1 MTFKEFYE
9 MLVPYADAIWKCI
22 IMLQLFIISVILCI
36 RNKKH

>member
-22 IMLQLFIISVILCI
+22 IMLQLFIISVII
-36 RNKKH
+36 VVRKKK

>member
-22 IMLQLFIISVILCI
+22 IMLQLFIISVIMI
-36 RNKKH
+36 VKKKK

>member
-22 IMLQLFIISVILCI
+22 IMLQLFIISVIMI
-36 RNKKH
+36 VRKKK

>member
-22 IMLQLFIISVILCI
+22 IMLQLFIISVILMV
-36 RNKKH
+36 KKKK

>member
-22 IMLQLFIISVILCI
+22 IMLQLFIISVILMA
-36 RNKKH
+36 KKKK

>member
-22 IMLQLFIISVILCI
+22 IMLQLFIISVILMV
-36 RNKKH
+36 KKK

>member
-22 IMLQLFIISVILCI
+22 IMLQLFIISVIILV
-36 RNKKH
+36 RKKK

>member
-22 IMLQLFIISVILCI
+22 IMLQLFIISVII
-36 RNKKH
+36 IVRKIK

>member
-22 IMLQLFIISVILCI
+22 IMLQLFIISVII
-36 RNKKH
+36 IVRKKK